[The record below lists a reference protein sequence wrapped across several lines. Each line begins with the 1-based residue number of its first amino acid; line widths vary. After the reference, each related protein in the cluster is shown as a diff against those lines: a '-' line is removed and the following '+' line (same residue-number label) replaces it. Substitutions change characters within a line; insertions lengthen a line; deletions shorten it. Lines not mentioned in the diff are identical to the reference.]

1 MNSLNKYFPKSKKI
15 PIDKFISNALYDE
28 NYGYYFKK
36 IPFGKDGDFVTS
48 PEITSLFSEVI
59 ALWVVSLWEHMGK
72 PKVFNIVELGPGNGQ
87 MCKTFIKVFEKF
99 PHFFDSVSIF
109 LYEKSKTLENLQKK
123 KLDNKKINWI
133 KNFNKI
139 KKGPI
144 IFLGNEFFD
153 AIPIKQFKKIN
164 NILYERYVK
173 LENNSKIKTFFK
185 KTNSKTIT
193 ELKKYDLL
201 KNQSFIEYP
210 KQGLIELNKIINK
223 IRKQNGG
230 LLLIDYGFLKQTS
243 KNTLQS
249 VKNHRPNV
257 LFENI
262 GNADITS
269 LVNFSLLKNYSE
281 KKRLKVSN
289 IVTQSYFLKKM
300 GILTRAEIVSKK
312 MNFREKTDLYFR
324 IKRLLSPKQMGEL
337 FKFLFTFKLKKK
349 FLLRF
354 D

>member
-193 ELKKYDLL
+193 ELKKYNLL

-249 VKNHRPNV
+249 VKNHRPNI

-349 FLLRF
+349 FLLGF

>member
-133 KNFNKI
+133 KNFKKI

-349 FLLRF
+349 FLLGF